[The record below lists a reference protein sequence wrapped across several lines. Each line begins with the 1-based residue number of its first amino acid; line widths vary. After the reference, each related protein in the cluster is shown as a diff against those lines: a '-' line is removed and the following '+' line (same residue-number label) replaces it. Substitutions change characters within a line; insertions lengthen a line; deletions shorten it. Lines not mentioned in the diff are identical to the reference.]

1 MTHHATVRTLRP
13 GTWLPGSRTGRLID
27 TVTNNIF
34 SSQDATRRKILKF
47 GAAASALPWVHIR
60 TAAAAGKLNVFFWD
74 HWVPAGN
81 AVLKQQVMAWAE
93 QNKVETNIDFIT
105 SVGQKTLLT
114 INAQAQARRG
124 HDLFTVAN
132 WNVRDHADKMEPVSD
147 VVGRLEAKYGAADR
161 VSQYLGR
168 VKNQWAAIPCS
179 WGTQNKGPAARI
191 SMMKE
196 FAGIDIKKMYPAAD
210 GPETPEAKEWTFQA
224 MLKAAEACFKADKP
238 FAIGLGTTADSV
250 DTAGAILA
258 GFGAELVDA
267 KGKLAIKSDAMRQA
281 LEYAQQLVKWLPP
294 EAQSFDDA
302 SNNRALISNNSALIW
317 NPPSAWA
324 VAVRD
329 SPAVAADTWHFPAP
343 AGPKGRFMPH
353 STQFFAI
360 WEFAQNKTAAKALA
374 EHLMQIDNVDA
385 RSIAVMGYDLP
396 PYQKMTE
403 SRVWDTV
410 GPPTGTVYNYPVR
423 KQHNQVEH
431 LAMMPA
437 PPEIAVQMYNRG
449 TLPTM
454 FAKIKAGQTIP
465 QAIAWATEEIEG
477 FLS

>member
-1 MTHHATVRTLRP
+1 
-13 GTWLPGSRTGRLID
+13 
-27 TVTNNIF
+27 
-34 SSQDATRRKILKF
+34 
-47 GAAASALPWVHIR
+47 
-60 TAAAAGKLNVFFWD
+60 
-74 HWVPAGN
+74 
-81 AVLKQQVMAWAE
+81 
-93 QNKVETNIDFIT
+93 
-105 SVGQKTLLT
+105 
-114 INAQAQARRG
+114 
-124 HDLFTVAN
+124 
-132 WNVRDHADKMEPVSD
+132 
-147 VVGRLEAKYGAADR
+147 
-161 VSQYLGR
+161 
-168 VKNQWAAIPCS
+168 
-179 WGTQNKGPAARI
+179 
-191 SMMKE
+191 MMRE
-196 FAGIDIKKMYPAAD
+196 FAGIDITKMYPAAD

-267 KGKLAIKSDAMRQA
+267 KGKLAIKSDAMLQA
-281 LEYAQQLVKWLPP
+281 LEYARQLVKWLPP

-324 VAVRD
+324 VALRD

-374 EHLMQIDNVDA
+374 EYL
-385 RSIAVMGYDLP
+385 
-396 PYQKMTE
+396 MTE
-403 SRVWDTV
+403 SRVWDDV
-410 GPPTGTVYNYPVR
+410 GPPRGTVYNYPVR

-465 QAIAWATEEIEG
+465 QVIAWATEEIEG